1 MFYNLKVGRDFKEN
15 GLIQIE
21 SVHLF
26 NTIVHFTK
34 IEFIKRSNKK

>member
-1 MFYNLKVGRDFKEN
+1 MSREFKEN

-26 NTIVHFTK
+26 NTIVHLIK
-34 IEFIKRSNKK
+34 NEFIKRSNKKWEGV